1 MNNTLKSYKL
11 KYYQKIGK
19 IMILLSPDFKDGDFL
34 DEKFSLSKD
43 YGFGCSGKNIRPHL
57 KWDNISEK
65 VVELAI
71 TIFDPDA
78 PTGCGFW
85 HWIMVGVSRKY
96 FETNDDCLSNSIQ
109 VQNDFGSYSYG
120 GPCPPENDHPHRY
133 YFTIY
138 GLNSKIDAHKD
149 TPAAQ
154 IGFQLHFKAIERA
167 SLLGLFKR

>member
-1 MNNTLKSYKL
+1 
-11 KYYQKIGK
+11 
-19 IMILLSPDFKDGDFL
+19 MILLSPDFKDGDFL
-34 DEKFSLSKD
+34 NKKFSLSKD
-43 YGFGCSGKNIRPHL
+43 YGFGCSGLNIRPYL
-57 KWDNISEK
+57 KWDNIPER

-85 HWIMVGVSRKY
+85 HWIMVGVDRKY
-96 FETNDDCLSNSIQ
+96 SETNEDCLSNSIQ
-109 VQNDFGSYSYG
+109 VQNDFGAYSYG

-167 SLLGLFKR
+167 SLLGLFRR

>member
-1 MNNTLKSYKL
+1 
-11 KYYQKIGK
+11 
-19 IMILLSPDFKDGDFL
+19 MILFSPDFKDGDFL

-43 YGFGCSGKNIRPHL
+43 YGFGCSGRNIKPKL
-57 KWDNISEK
+57 QWDNISDS

-85 HWIMVGVSRKY
+85 HWIVVGVDRNY
-96 FETNDDCLSNSIQ
+96 LETSDECLSSSIQ

-138 GLNSKIDAHKD
+138 GLTTKIEAHKD

-154 IGFQLHFKAIERA
+154 IGFQLHFKTIEKA

>member
-1 MNNTLKSYKL
+1 
-11 KYYQKIGK
+11 
-19 IMILLSPDFKDGDFL
+19 MILLSPDFKDGDFL

-43 YGFGCSGKNIRPHL
+43 YGFGCSGRNIRPHL
-57 KWDNISEK
+57 KWDNISER

-85 HWIMVGVSRKY
+85 HWIMVGVDRKY

-109 VQNDFGSYSYG
+109 VQNDFGAYSYG
-120 GPCPPENDHPHRY
+120 GPCSPKNDHPHRY

>member
-1 MNNTLKSYKL
+1 
-11 KYYQKIGK
+11 
-19 IMILLSPDFKDGDFL
+19 MILLSPDFKDGDFL

-57 KWDNISEK
+57 KWDNISER
-65 VVELAI
+65 VVEFAI

-85 HWIMVGVSRKY
+85 HWIMVGVDRKY

-109 VQNDFGSYSYG
+109 IQNDFGAYSYG
-120 GPCPPENDHPHRY
+120 GPCPPENDHPLRY

>member
-1 MNNTLKSYKL
+1 
-11 KYYQKIGK
+11 
-19 IMILLSPDFKDGDFL
+19 MILLSPDFKDGDFL

-43 YGFGCSGKNIRPHL
+43 YGFGCSGRNIRPHL
-57 KWDNISEK
+57 KWDNISER

-85 HWIMVGVSRKY
+85 HWIMVGVNRKY
-96 FETNDDCLSNSIQ
+96 FETNDGCLSNSIQ

-138 GLNSKIDAHKD
+138 GLNSKIDAHKA

>member
-1 MNNTLKSYKL
+1 
-11 KYYQKIGK
+11 
-19 IMILLSPDFKDGDFL
+19 MILLSPDFKDGDFL
-34 DEKFSLSKD
+34 NEKFSLSKD
-43 YGFGCSGKNIRPHL
+43 YGFGCSGRNIRPHL
-57 KWDNISEK
+57 KWDNISER

-85 HWIMVGVSRKY
+85 HWIMVGVKRKY

-109 VQNDFGSYSYG
+109 VQNDFGAYSYG

-167 SLLGLFKR
+167 SLLGLF

>member
-1 MNNTLKSYKL
+1 MDNTLKSCKL
-11 KYYQKIGK
+11 KYYQKIGR

-43 YGFGCSGKNIRPHL
+43 YGFGCSGRNIRPHL
-57 KWDNISEK
+57 KWDNIPER

-85 HWIMVGVSRKY
+85 HWIMVGVDKKY
-96 FETNDDCLSNSIQ
+96 FETSDACLSNSIQ
-109 VQNDFGSYSYG
+109 VQNDFGAYSYG

-154 IGFQLHFKAIERA
+154 IGFQLHFKSIERA

>member
-1 MNNTLKSYKL
+1 
-11 KYYQKIGK
+11 
-19 IMILLSPDFKDGDFL
+19 MILLSPDFKDGDFL

-43 YGFGCSGKNIRPHL
+43 YGFGCSGRNIRPHL
-57 KWDNISEK
+57 KWDNIPEK

-85 HWIMVGVSRKY
+85 HWIMVGVNRKY

-133 YFTIY
+133 YFTIH

-154 IGFQLHFKAIERA
+154 IGCQLHFKAIERA

>member
-1 MNNTLKSYKL
+1 MNNTLKPYKL

-43 YGFGCSGKNIRPHL
+43 YGFGCSGRNIRPHL

-85 HWIMVGVSRKY
+85 HWIMVGIDRKY
-96 FETNDDCLSNSIQ
+96 LETNDDCLSNSIQ
-109 VQNDFGSYSYG
+109 VQNDFGAYIYG

-154 IGFQLHFKAIERA
+154 IGFQLHFKSIERA

>member
-1 MNNTLKSYKL
+1 
-11 KYYQKIGK
+11 
-19 IMILLSPDFKDGDFL
+19 MILLSPDFKDGDFL

-43 YGFGCSGKNIRPHL
+43 YGFGCSGRNIRPHL
-57 KWDNISEK
+57 KWDNISER

-85 HWIMVGVSRKY
+85 HWIMVGIERKY
-96 FETNDDCLSNSIQ
+96 FETNGDCLSNSIQ
-109 VQNDFGSYSYG
+109 VQNDFGAYSYG

>member
-1 MNNTLKSYKL
+1 
-11 KYYQKIGK
+11 
-19 IMILLSPDFKDGDFL
+19 MILLSPDFKDGDFL

-43 YGFGCSGKNIRPHL
+43 YGFGCSGRNIRPHL

-78 PTGCGFW
+78 PTECGFW
-85 HWIMVGVSRKY
+85 HWIMVGVNRKY

-133 YFTIY
+133 YFTIH

>member
-57 KWDNISEK
+57 KWDNISER

-85 HWIMVGVSRKY
+85 HWIMVGIERKY
-96 FETNDDCLSNSIQ
+96 LETNDDCLSNSIQ
-109 VQNDFGSYSYG
+109 VQNDFGEYSYG

-133 YFTIY
+133 FFTIY
-138 GLNSKIDAHKD
+138 GLDSELDAHKD

>member
-43 YGFGCSGKNIRPHL
+43 YGFGRSGKNIRPHL
-57 KWDNISEK
+57 KWDNISER

-85 HWIMVGVSRKY
+85 HWIMVGVDRKY

-109 VQNDFGSYSYG
+109 VQNDFGAYSYG

-138 GLNSKIDAHKD
+138 GLNSKIVAHKD

-154 IGFQLHFKAIERA
+154 IGFQIHFKAIERA
-167 SLLGLFKR
+167 SLSGLFKR

>member
-1 MNNTLKSYKL
+1 
-11 KYYQKIGK
+11 
-19 IMILLSPDFKDGDFL
+19 MILLSPDFKDGDFL

-57 KWDNISEK
+57 KWDNISER

-85 HWIMVGVSRKY
+85 HWIMVGVNRKY
-96 FETNDDCLSNSIQ
+96 FETNDDCLTNSIQ
-109 VQNDFGSYSYG
+109 VQNDFGAYSYG
-120 GPCPPENDHPHRY
+120 GPCPPEDDHPHRY

-138 GLNSKIDAHKD
+138 GLNSKIVAHKD

>member
-1 MNNTLKSYKL
+1 
-11 KYYQKIGK
+11 
-19 IMILLSPDFKDGDFL
+19 MILLSPDFKDGDFL
-34 DEKFSLSKD
+34 DEKFSLSQD

-57 KWDNISEK
+57 KWDNISER
-65 VVELAI
+65 VVEFAI

-85 HWIMVGVSRKY
+85 HWIMVGVDIKY

-109 VQNDFGSYSYG
+109 VQNDFGAYSYG

-138 GLNSKIDAHKD
+138 GLNSKIVAHKD

>member
-1 MNNTLKSYKL
+1 
-11 KYYQKIGK
+11 
-19 IMILLSPDFKDGDFL
+19 MILLSPDFKDGDFL

-57 KWDNISEK
+57 KWDNISES

-85 HWIMVGVSRKY
+85 HWIMVGVNRKY
-96 FETNDDCLSNSIQ
+96 FETNDYCLSNSIQ

-133 YFTIY
+133 YFTIH

>member
-1 MNNTLKSYKL
+1 
-11 KYYQKIGK
+11 
-19 IMILLSPDFKDGDFL
+19 MILLSPDFKDGDFL

-43 YGFGCSGKNIRPHL
+43 YGFGCSGRNIRPHL
-57 KWDNISEK
+57 KWDNISER

-85 HWIMVGVSRKY
+85 HWIMVGVNRKY
-96 FETNDDCLSNSIQ
+96 FETNDDCLLNSIQ

-138 GLNSKIDAHKD
+138 GLNSKIDAHKN

>member
-1 MNNTLKSYKL
+1 
-11 KYYQKIGK
+11 
-19 IMILLSPDFKDGDFL
+19 MILLSPDFKDGDFL

-43 YGFGCSGKNIRPHL
+43 HGFGCSGRNIRPRL
-57 KWDNISEK
+57 KWDNISES

-85 HWIMVGVSRKY
+85 HWIMVGVDRKY
-96 FETNDDCLSNSIQ
+96 FDTNDDCLSNSIQ
-109 VQNDFGSYSYG
+109 VQNDFGEYSYG

>member
-1 MNNTLKSYKL
+1 
-11 KYYQKIGK
+11 
-19 IMILLSPDFKDGDFL
+19 MILLSPDFKDGDFL
-34 DEKFSLSKD
+34 DEKFSLSND
-43 YGFGCSGKNIRPHL
+43 YGFGCSGRNIRPNL
-57 KWDNISEK
+57 KWDNVSDR

-85 HWIMVGVSRKY
+85 HWIMVGVNRKY
-96 FETNDDCLSNSIQ
+96 IETNDDCLSNSIQ
-109 VQNDFGSYSYG
+109 IQNDFGSYSYG

-133 YFTIY
+133 YFTIH

>member
-1 MNNTLKSYKL
+1 
-11 KYYQKIGK
+11 
-19 IMILLSPDFKDGDFL
+19 MILLSPDFKDGDFL
-34 DEKFSLSKD
+34 NEKFSLSKD
-43 YGFGCSGKNIRPHL
+43 YGFGCSGRNIRPHL
-57 KWDNISEK
+57 KWDNISER

-85 HWIMVGVSRKY
+85 HWIMVGVNRKY

-109 VQNDFGSYSYG
+109 VQNDFGAYSYG

-138 GLNSKIDAHKD
+138 GLNSKIEAHQD

>member
-1 MNNTLKSYKL
+1 
-11 KYYQKIGK
+11 
-19 IMILLSPDFKDGDFL
+19 MILLSPDFKDGDFL

-43 YGFGCSGKNIRPHL
+43 YGFGCSGRNIRPHL
-57 KWDNISEK
+57 KWDNIPER

-85 HWIMVGVSRKY
+85 HWIMVGVDRKY
-96 FETNDDCLSNSIQ
+96 SETNEDCLSNSIQ
-109 VQNDFGSYSYG
+109 VQNDFGAYSYG

-167 SLLGLFKR
+167 SLLGFSKDN

>member
-43 YGFGCSGKNIRPHL
+43 YGFGCSGRNIRPHL

-78 PTGCGFW
+78 PTECGFW
-85 HWIMVGVSRKY
+85 HWIMVGVNRKY

-133 YFTIY
+133 YLTKH

>member
-1 MNNTLKSYKL
+1 MNNILKSYKL

-57 KWDNISEK
+57 KWDNIPER

-85 HWIMVGVSRKY
+85 HWIMVGVDRKY
-96 FETNDDCLSNSIQ
+96 SETNEDCLSNSIQ
-109 VQNDFGSYSYG
+109 VQNDFGAYSYG
-120 GPCPPENDHPHRY
+120 GPCPPQNDHPHRY

-138 GLNSKIDAHKD
+138 GLDSKIDAHKD

-154 IGFQLHFKAIERA
+154 IGFQLHFKARERA